1 MNKAGI
7 NYLKDITK
15 CSRGIKFPKFTESR
29 IYERLMR
36 MGIEHRDFELLMSL
50 YQIKEDA
57 KNI

>member
-29 IYERLMR
+29 IYEGGRAP
-36 MGIEHRDFELLMSL
+36 
-50 YQIKEDA
+50 K
-57 KNI
+57 